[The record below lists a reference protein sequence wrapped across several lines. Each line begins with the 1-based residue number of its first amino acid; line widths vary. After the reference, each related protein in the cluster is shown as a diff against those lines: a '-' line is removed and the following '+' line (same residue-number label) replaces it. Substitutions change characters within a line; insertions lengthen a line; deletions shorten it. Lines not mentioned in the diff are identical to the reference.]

1 MANLHV
7 AQPYPLARPRRT
19 LHIKMLISDRAILE
33 MEKAGWCE
41 AGRVW
46 GGGGREYK
54 KLLFWFLLGFF
65 SRVITRSLG
74 SIRGLV
80 VH

>member
-46 GGGGREYK
+46 GGGGREYI
-54 KLLFWFLLGFF
+54 GN
-65 SRVITRSLG
+65 
-74 SIRGLV
+74 RGLTGT
-80 VH
+80 HYYRELYPMSYNL

>member
-46 GGGGREYK
+46 GGAGGENTKSFFFGFY
-54 KLLFWFLLGFF
+54 WGFF
-65 SRVITRSLG
+65 PG
-74 SIRGLV
+74 
-80 VH
+80 